1 MRPRISL
8 VSFRSTD
15 TDSIVGLSRARRWV
29 HRDKLVAL
37 RTLLEATPAADG
49 GNKNHCSD
57 IRGMNE
63 LDATAEKCGVLK
75 NVLLG
80 LVDKRAGLEQQC
92 MALEEQTSRETVTL
106 ISKKEQLIEGMKTKA
121 KGGNVL

>member
-1 MRPRISL
+1 M
-8 VSFRSTD
+8 
-15 TDSIVGLSRARRWV
+15 
-29 HRDKLVAL
+29 AL

-49 GNKNHCSD
+49 GNKSHCSD
-57 IRGMNE
+57 ARGMNE